1 MALGLFFWYSTS
13 IKKFQSS
20 SISNDRY
27 VHFFIRGHYV
37 EGRQIDV
44 LQLMLDASEAD
55 VDNVVADG
63 VNATAKKRLSDDE
76 IIANS
81 WIFLL
86 GKSQDH

>member
-1 MALGLFFWYSTS
+1 
-13 IKKFQSS
+13 
-20 SISNDRY
+20 
-27 VHFFIRGHYV
+27 
-37 EGRQIDV
+37 
-44 LQLMLDASEAD
+44 MLDASEAD

-86 GKSQDH
+86 GKSQAH